1 MNIIKSLTMTS
12 LLAISTV
19 ALSACGSGGEGE
31 VSSAE
36 PLPNVEAPEGTE
48 WRNVVAK
55 TEENGY
61 LIGNPDAP
69 IKLVEYAAL
78 TCGACAAFENEAY
91 AEVIEDYVSTGRV
104 SFEIRNFLLN
114 PYGLV
119 LGVLTRCGP
128 TESYPALTEQVF
140 KNQGAILNNLQTV
153 DQNAMQAAFA
163 KAESEGY
170 GEAARAMGVI
180 DFFKER
186 GISEDQANACL
197 ADKSK
202 AQELLDMTEKGGKE
216 YKVEGTPSFFINN
229 VKVEYSGWANLKGK
243 LQEAGAR

>member
-1 MNIIKSLTMTS
+1 MNIMKSLTMTS
-12 LLAISTV
+12 LLALSTIG
-19 ALSACGSGGEGE
+19 LSACGGGEGE
-31 VSSAE
+31 VTSAE

-61 LIGNPDAP
+61 VIGNPEAP

-91 AEVIEDYVSTGRV
+91 SEIIEDYVNTGRV

-119 LGVLTRCGP
+119 LGILTRCGP

-140 KNQGAILNNLQTV
+140 KNQGALLNNLQTV

-170 GEAARAMGVI
+170 GEAARVMGVI

-197 ADKSK
+197 ADKGK

>member
-31 VSSAE
+31 VTSAE